1 MMRQTLP
8 KTKTKANTAV
18 DWQAVRRQIDEAS
31 QKLASSEEISPAA
44 LEQAWARRS
53 AQIAQK
59 IEGEQQGEI
68 VKAAIVSLDNE
79 LYGLDVQYIF
89 DIRVLE
95 RITFVPGVPAWVL
108 GVVNWRGRILSV
120 IDLRRF
126 LGLPSNKDSDNK
138 ATLALPK
145 DTGTGVAGGA
155 RENARHLLVLQAGE
169 MEVGIQADEVFLIQS
184 IPVSKINTS
193 DGMAR
198 AIKPELVNGLF
209 MPTGQDAQSQQEIIV
224 LLNLPAL
231 LADPRLVIRE
241 EIL

>member
-1 MMRQTLP
+1 MQKTTLN
-8 KTKTKANTAV
+8 TKTQARAAV
-18 DWQAVRRQIDEAS
+18 DWDAVRRQIDQAS

-59 IEGEQQGEI
+59 IEAEQQGEI

-126 LGLPSNKDSDNK
+126 LGLPSNKDAETRANT
-138 ATLALPK
+138 AQ
-145 DTGTGVAGGA
+145 
-155 RENARHLLVLQAGE
+155 RLLVLQAGE

-209 MPTGQDAQSQQEIIV
+209 MPMGQDAQSQQEIVV

-231 LADPRLVIRE
+231 LADPRLVIRD

>member
-8 KTKTKANTAV
+8 KNQTKANTAV
-18 DWQAVRRQIDEAS
+18 DWQAVRRQIDQAS

-95 RITFVPGVPAWVL
+95 RVTFVPGVPAWVL

-126 LGLPSNKDSDNK
+126 LGLPPNKDSDDK
-138 ATLALPK
+138 AN
-145 DTGTGVAGGA
+145 
-155 RENARHLLVLQAGE
+155 NARHLLVLQAGE
-169 MEVGIQADEVFLIQS
+169 MEVGIQAEEVFLIQS

-209 MPTGQDAQSQQEIIV
+209 MPMGQDAQNQQEIVV

>member
-1 MMRQTLP
+1 MQKTLP
-8 KTKTKANTAV
+8 KTKTHTAV
-18 DWQAVRRQIDEAS
+18 DWQAVRHQIDQAS

-59 IEGEQQGEI
+59 IEADQQGEI

-126 LGLPSNKDSDNK
+126 LGLPSNKGSEDK
-138 ATLALPK
+138 AKTAQ
-145 DTGTGVAGGA
+145 
-155 RENARHLLVLQAGE
+155 RLLVLQAGE

-209 MPTGQDAQSQQEIIV
+209 MPLGQDAQSQQEIVV

>member
-1 MMRQTLP
+1 L
-8 KTKTKANTAV
+8 KTKAK
-18 DWQAVRRQIDEAS
+18 DQARAAINWEVVRNQLDQAS
-31 QKLASSEEISPAA
+31 QKLASSEELSLTA

-59 IEGEQQGEI
+59 IQVEEQGEV
-68 VKAAIVSLDNE
+68 VKAAIISLDNE

-95 RITFVPGVPAWVL
+95 IITFVPRVPAWVL

-126 LGLPSNKDSDNK
+126 LGLPSNKDAETR
-138 ATLALPK
+138 ATPAL
-145 DTGTGVAGGA
+145 AGGA
-155 RENARHLLVLQAGE
+155 RETVQRLIVLQSGE
-169 MEVGIQADEVFLIQS
+169 MEVGIRADEVFLIES

-193 DGMAR
+193 DDMVR
-198 AIKPELVNGLF
+198 AIKPEFVNGLF
-209 MPTGQDAQSQQEIIV
+209 IRAGQETQNQQGIVV

-231 LADPRLVIRE
+231 LADLRLVIRD